1 MSILVFLS
9 SRRRHTRCAL
19 VTGVQTCTLP
29 IFFFS
34 YRDRW
39 NQWRQTALRVPVTVA
54 NPLRVDSWNQE
65 RYVVPPVAG
74 ESTVTATYQLSH
86 AAELTANVVRGGA
99 PIRTLATDQ
108 VVDGSVE
115 VTWDG
120 KDDAEIGRAHV

>member
-1 MSILVFLS
+1 MIRLPPIATRTDTLVP
-9 SRRRHTRCAL
+9 HTAL
-19 VTGVQTCTLP
+19 VRP
-29 IFFFS
+29 
-34 YRDRW
+34 
-39 NQWRQTALRVPVTVA
+39 VA

-65 RYVVPPVAG
+65 RYVVPAG
-74 ESTVTATYQLSH
+74 EDESTVTATYQLGH